1 MDINLNEL
9 ENKLNYYANSL
20 KEYSNMLPAHKNRHC
35 SKRLL
40 AAVLFLRLLKRLSFT
55 SQSKN
60 DTNSY
65 ASIIQMILILKER
78 CMGMLQK
85 FLPLNG
91 YCRLRMAA
99 NG

>member
-40 AAVLFLRLLKRLSFT
+40 AAVLFLRLLKKIEFYKSEQKRYEQLCKHYPNDFDFKREMYGYASKVFALEWVLSF
-55 SQSKN
+55 KN
-60 DTNSY
+60 GS
-65 ASIIQMILILKER
+65 
-78 CMGMLQK
+78 
-85 FLPLNG
+85 
-91 YCRLRMAA
+91 
-99 NG
+99 